1 MLRSVIT
8 MSKDRSCNACNP
20 STPLAAVVT
29 RQPRRVSERANAS
42 RIAALSSTIK
52 TEYIT
57 ELVMKDAGVLGY
69 NKCRSGVKRA
79 QVLQGRSR
87 SAQRV
92 YGLPLRLGPRL
103 RFPRSFTYTVV
114 PRGPLPDAVM
124 PSFAAMERAPSFPSP
139 MGAMT
144 RSSLSVS
151 NAHAMTSV
159 HACFARPRP
168 CASDLNA
175 QSSSKSVP
183 SSAGDR
189 TSPATPTLAPP
200 STITNKW
207 WGCSSSGNGRV
218 PTNSHTSSCCSR
230 ELSSSSSD
238 WLSGRSSTALT
249 AVWPARDAPPPVGHR
264 RVGIHRGTGLRVQ
277 DRQAGAP
284 LEIRDQCRPELR
296 VAWQRDLIGGVQHRA

>member
-1 MLRSVIT
+1 
-8 MSKDRSCNACNP
+8 
-20 STPLAAVVT
+20 
-29 RQPRRVSERANAS
+29 
-42 RIAALSSTIK
+42 
-52 TEYIT
+52 
-57 ELVMKDAGVLGY
+57 
-69 NKCRSGVKRA
+69 
-79 QVLQGRSR
+79 
-87 SAQRV
+87 
-92 YGLPLRLGPRL
+92 
-103 RFPRSFTYTVV
+103 
-114 PRGPLPDAVM
+114 M
-124 PSFAAMERAPSFPSP
+124 PSLVAMERAPSFPSP
-139 MGAMT
+139 MDAMT

-151 NAHAMTSV
+151 NPHAMTSV

-218 PTNSHTSSCCSR
+218 PTNSHPSPCCSR

-277 DRQAGAP
+277 DRKAGAP

-296 VAWQRDLIGGVQHRA
+296 VAWQRDLIGGFQQESYPLGALGLREMAGEVTGGHMGMAARFFRGQPGPAQDLRDPMRPAARMLVAHVSGDAGENGVLAELS